1 MARAQNSAKGLFQK
15 DRIDVGSNS
24 ITGNSTALILD
35 AGLKVSNA
43 QTITANSTAVVFGG
57 GVKVSNA
64 QTLTANSTGL
74 VFGDPASTLPGSVDN
89 GVLIGLISN
98 STGVA
103 LFINS
108 TGTTHVYLNVTSIQ
122 PT

>member
-1 MARAQNSAKGLFQK
+1 MARAQNSAKGFFQK
-15 DRIDVGSNS
+15 DRIDVGSNT
-24 ITGNSTALILD
+24 ITYNSTALVLD

-43 QTITANSTAVVFGG
+43 QTITANST
-57 GVKVSNA
+57 
-64 QTLTANSTGL
+64 GL
-74 VFGDPASTLPGSVDN
+74 VFGNPASTLPGSVDN

-98 STGVA
+98 TTGVA